1 MSDLKTDRK
10 YKAIS
15 IRYKPEDWKQ
25 LKVMKEQYE
34 HLAGI
39 EITMNTFIKQMT
51 TSGFD
56 VFRKVAVE
64 YYG

>member
-1 MSDLKTDRK
+1 MDDLETGRK

-15 IRYKPEDWKQ
+15 IRYKPEDWDA
-25 LKVMKEQYE
+25 LKTMKEQYE

-39 EITMNTFIKQMT
+39 DITMNTFIKQMT
-51 TSGFD
+51 SSGFD
-56 VFRKVAVE
+56 MFRKVAAE